1 MGNTTSSQKTKSI
14 RVENDKQ
21 IEQGQQWLTTN
32 GFNSVTDLDD
42 QNSPVLHYAIG
53 IFAPDPVLIY
63 IIQKSRE
70 LFRLE
75 DRIHYVDPI
84 QMKDQNGIAAIH
96 VASVYGNIS
105 ALKLLLDH
113 TKCTNQTTNIVNVL
127 TNDSIN
133 AVLMACEKNYQNHLQ
148 VVQILHQNGAHVTGH
163 VNEFGDFPLWTASYH
178 GNIEIV
184 SWLLTAIENG
194 GGGAVEDISTRTARG
209 DTAFSAAVQN
219 GKLETCQLLLK
230 HGAEIRTTNESGIMP
245 MWLAC
250 QFGDM
255 NLVQFLVSNG
265 AGDDLLKITPDESTC
280 LSIACHNGHLK
291 IAQFCYQYDEECKK
305 HLYIK
310 SQAPTISSLQ
320 LIGANILI
328 DPIVGAC
335 QNGCHETLRW
345 LLSIYSFQGNMK
357 GNMRAAMDTIC
368 TFAPNNSVAC
378 ANIILNES
386 SGLFSKDNI
395 TFFNFSKDTK
405 LSLLECLLQ
414 GYTNGGV
421 VNPSD
426 PDRTNRSQMLCYL
439 IKKGCAD
446 PNDTTD
452 VLFRVPKQDSAR
464 LVSFAQDQIH
474 RVKEYLQ
481 FLLCMRHGKTK
492 NYEKIDR
499 FAFQHVRHAV
509 RSYLIDADVIQHGTV
524 VTLQNVLTYQRLF
537 SNGNIVVS
545 KRDIFGPPK
554 STSNQTITNIS
565 LQRTESYA
573 ILKKRNARNPLK
585 SWLQTDVL
593 GRLNQLFEHPE
604 NQSNLNKLIKDIP
617 TLPLVFETVCS
628 QYRMSDNF
636 TESGILPNWFSY
648 LYDIYIDDEEL
659 HNAMIQSMAETFVN
673 QIFKHGDGEEGM
685 WTMDYLKNKRGYR
698 IAVLE

>member
-1 MGNTTSSQKTKSI
+1 MGNTTSSQRTKL
-14 RVENDKQ
+14 RVENDEQ

-53 IFAPDPVLIY
+53 IFAPDPVLMY

-148 VVQILHQNGAHVTGH
+148 VVKILHQNGAHVTGH

-265 AGDDLLKITPDESTC
+265 AGDDLLKITPDLADESTC

-291 IAQFCYQYDEECKK
+291 IAQYCYQYDEDCKK
-305 HLYIK
+305 NLFTMGSAIC
-310 SQAPTISSLQ
+310 
-320 LIGANILI
+320 
-328 DPIVGAC
+328 GAC
-335 QNGCHETLRW
+335 QNGHHETLRW
-345 LLSIYSFQGNMK
+345 LLSVYSLTSTDDDCFRY
-357 GNMRAAMDTIC
+357 NMRAAMNTIC
-368 TFAPNNSVAC
+368 TFAPNTSVAC
-378 ANIILNES
+378 ANTILNES
-386 SGLFSKDNI
+386 SRLFGI
-395 TFFNFSKDTK
+395 TFSTFSKDTK

-414 GYTNGGV
+414 GYTNET
-421 VNPSD
+421 SS
-426 PDRTNRSQMLCYL
+426 NRSTDRSKMLCYL

-446 PNDTTD
+446 PNDIPD

-464 LVSFAQDQIH
+464 LISFAQDQIH

-524 VTLQNVLTYQRLF
+524 VTLQNVLEYQRLF

-565 LQRTESYA
+565 LQQTESYA

-636 TESGILPNWFSY
+636 TESSILPNWFSY

-698 IAVLE
+698 IAVLG